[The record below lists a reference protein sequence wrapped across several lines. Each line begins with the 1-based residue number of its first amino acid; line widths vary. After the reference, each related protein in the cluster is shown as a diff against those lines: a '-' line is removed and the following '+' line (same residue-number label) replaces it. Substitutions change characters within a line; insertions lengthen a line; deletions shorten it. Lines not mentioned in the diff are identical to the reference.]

1 MKPFI
6 HITRADNGTTT
17 ARDQAGRRVSEPRMP
32 QLSPD
37 AEILLADKQSVI
49 VTESGEIHPD
59 WN

>member
-6 HITRADNGTTT
+6 HITRADDGVIT

-37 AEILLADKQSVI
+37 AEILLHEKQSVI

>member
-6 HITRADNGTTT
+6 HITRADDGITTV
-17 ARDQAGRRVSEPRMP
+17 RDHAGRRVSEPRIP